1 MVAFLLPFAK
11 PNTRELTI
19 SKGNSAEEILV
30 NGLKNGDT
38 QAIEEL
44 YKMYSGAL
52 MGIISR
58 IVKFDEV
65 AEDVF
70 QDTFVK
76 IWKSIGQYDS
86 AKGRLFTWMANLAK
100 NTAIDQIRS
109 KNYTNNIKTDDLSK
123 IPIETLD
130 QSNHIQFNP
139 EVIGMRQLINHL
151 KADQKNI
158 LNLIYF
164 EGYTHV
170 EVSEKLNMPLGTV
183 KTKIRLSI
191 LALRQYFN
199 ETSIT
204 KSISA

>member
-1 MVAFLLPFAK
+1 MVAFLLPLAK
-11 PNTRELTI
+11 FNAKQITKSNANTV
-19 SKGNSAEEILV
+19 EEILV
-30 NGLKNGDT
+30 SKLKDGDT
-38 QAIEEL
+38 KAMAQL
-44 YKMYSGAL
+44 YNMYAGAL

-76 IWKSIGQYDS
+76 IWKSIDQYDPS
-86 AKGRLFTWMANLAK
+86 KGRLFTWIANLAK
-100 NTAIDQIRS
+100 NTAIDQVRS
-109 KNYTNNIKTDDLSK
+109 KNYMNNSRTDDLSK
-123 IPIETLD
+123 IPNETLD
-130 QSNHIQFNP
+130 QNNHIYFNP
-139 EVIGMRQLINHL
+139 DLIGMKQLINHL

-158 LNLIYF
+158 LHLVYF
-164 EGYTHV
+164 EGLTHV

-199 ETSIT
+199 ETNNST
-204 KSISA
+204 SISA

>member
-1 MVAFLLPFAK
+1 MIAFLLPLVK
-11 PNTRELTI
+11 PNTKKDI
-19 SKGNSAEEILV
+19 SKGNIVEEILV
-30 NGLKNGDT
+30 QGLKNGEK
-38 QAIEEL
+38 QAIDQL
-44 YKMYSGAL
+44 YNMYAASL

-76 IWKSIGQYDS
+76 IWKSIAQYDS
-86 AKGRLFTWMANLAK
+86 SKGRLFTWMANLAK

-109 KNYTNNIKTDDLSK
+109 KNYANGAKTDDISK
-123 IPIETLD
+123 VPTETLD
-130 QSNHIQFNP
+130 YGSQIHFNP
-139 EVIGMRQLINHL
+139 DIIGMKQLINHL

-191 LALRQYFN
+191 SALRQYFN
-199 ETSIT
+199 ETSIS

>member
-1 MVAFLLPFAK
+1 MVAFLLPFVK
-11 PNTRELTI
+11 PNTKEQI
-19 SKGNSAEEILV
+19 SKGNIAEEILV
-30 NGLKNGDT
+30 KGLKNGEQ
-38 QAIEEL
+38 QAIEQL
-44 YKMYSGAL
+44 YSMYSASL

-76 IWKSIGQYDS
+76 IWKNIEQYDPS
-86 AKGRLFTWMANLAK
+86 KGRLFTWMANLAK
-100 NTAIDQIRS
+100 NTAIDHVRS
-109 KNYTNNIKTDDLSK
+109 KNYTNSVKTDDISK
-123 IPIETLD
+123 IPTDTLD
-130 QSNHIQFNP
+130 RGSQIHFNP
-139 EVIGMRQLINHL
+139 ELIGMKQLINHL

-199 ETSIT
+199 ETQIT